1 VKGGPGRVPGE
12 RAVDGA
18 PGFTLVEVVVALL
31 VFEVGVVGVAGLVA
45 LSGRL
50 LGRAAL
56 TERAVYGAQQVVD
69 SMADARPG
77 GPGERAFP
85 GGRLRWSSSD
95 AGRGLRRVRV
105 QAVDSAGR
113 TLLSLTALLS
123 PPGGAARPVTP

>member
-1 VKGGPGRVPGE
+1 MRSFARCARGTATPESRT
-12 RAVDGA
+12 
-18 PGFTLVEVVVALL
+18 GFTLVEVVVALL
-31 VFEVGVVGVAGLVA
+31 VFEVGVMGVVGLVA

-69 SMADARPG
+69 SVADAPRG
-77 GPGERAFP
+77 GPGERPFP
-85 GGRLRWSSSD
+85 GGRLNWSTSD

-123 PPGGAARPVTP
+123 PPAGAPGPVTP